1 MRVGVIGLG
10 NMGSPMA
17 ITLRAKGFEVSGCD
31 PSHDRRAMF
40 PGAVAS
46 VSALAAIDIALLSLP
61 GPTHVEEVTAQ
72 LVEFLPPGGA
82 IVDTSTVA
90 PETTRK
96 LQARASASGIAY
108 VDAPVS
114 GGAAGATAGTLLVMA
129 GGLAADVDRVMP
141 VLAAISRK
149 VVRCGGPGS
158 GNVVKLI
165 NNMLCAGHLLLIGE
179 ALRMAQAGDVAT
191 PDLLD
196 ALNAGS
202 GGSRVTEVNVPR
214 WIATGTFDSGFSL
227 ALMAKDVGLAA
238 DLAGAADLAAEV
250 AARWTAARDT
260 LGGHADFNRIVEVS
274 R

>member
-1 MRVGVIGLG
+1 MRVGVVGLG
-10 NMGSPMA
+10 NMGTPMA
-17 ITLRAKGFEVSGCD
+17 LTLRAKGFEVSGCD
-31 PSHDRRAMF
+31 PSADRRSTV

-46 VSALAAIDIALLSLP
+46 LSDIVPIDVALLSLP
-61 GPTHVEEVTAQ
+61 GPAQVEDVTAQ
-72 LVEFLPPGGA
+72 LLTTLSPGAA

-96 LQARASASGIAY
+96 LQARARAAGVAY

-114 GGAAGATAGTLLVMA
+114 GGAAGAAAGTLLVMA
-129 GGLAADVDRVMP
+129 GGAGADVDRVMP
-141 VLAAISRK
+141 VLTAISRK
-149 VVRCGGPGS
+149 VVRCGGPGA

-179 ALRMAQAGDVAT
+179 ALRMAQAGDVTT

-214 WIATGTFDSGFSL
+214 WIAPGTFDSGFSL
-227 ALMAKDVGLAA
+227 ALMAKDVNLAA
-238 DLAGAADLAAEV
+238 DLAGAATLAAEV
-250 AARWTAARDT
+250 AARWASARDI
-260 LGGHADFNRIVEVS
+260 LGGHADFNRIVEVNQ
-274 R
+274 